1 MKPHEI
7 LTKILYATGKTQT
20 SLAQEIGVSV
30 VTLNTWVNEKSVPR
44 KKMQERIEGLYRRYV
59 SDTSITDTVL
69 IEKQEKFAHYQK
81 NVKNPF
87 ALLLRRPDI
96 YDDFLIKVTYHT
108 NSIEGSTFTEPNV
121 RAVLFDDVTLRNKT
135 LREHQE
141 AKNHQA
147 ALGYVMNLVQEKH
160 ITITEE
166 LIKKIHQI
174 LMNGILHNAGS
185 YRNHGARIT
194 GSHVATSNHAS
205 IEKHIQIL
213 VREMNITSKNP
224 VEHIAK
230 THAHFEKIHPFSDG
244 NGRVGRLLNILLC
257 AKYTLAPTLIIR
269 ERKTIYYDNL
279 SQAQLHENYVPLI
292 SFMYDSL
299 FAGYELLQ
307 DEDNG

>member
-1 MKPHEI
+1 MKPHESLI
-7 LTKILYATGKTQT
+7 KILSATGKTQT
-20 SLAQEIGVSV
+20 ALAQEIGVSV
-30 VTLNTWVNEKSVPR
+30 VTLNTWIHKKSIPR
-44 KKMQERIEGLYRRYV
+44 KKMQERIEGLHRRYV
-59 SDTSITDTVL
+59 LDTSITSTTL
-69 IEKQEKFAHYQK
+69 LEKQRKLALYQK
-81 NVKNPF
+81 NIKNPF
-87 ALLLRRPDI
+87 ALLLSRPDI
-96 YDDFLIKVTYHT
+96 YDDFLIKMTYHT

-147 ALGYVMNLVQEKH
+147 ALGYIMNLVQEKYT
-160 ITITEE
+160 TITEE

-194 GSHVATSNHAS
+194 GSNVVTSNYIS

-213 VREMNITSKNP
+213 IREMNTTTKNP

-257 AKYTLAPTLIIR
+257 AKYSLAPTFIIR
-269 ERKTIYYDNL
+269 ERKMIYYDNL

-292 SFMYDSL
+292 SFMYDAF

-307 DEDNG
+307 DRNSK